1 MGQTDQWDARMSK
14 MVDLSV
20 VIGGGGTGGHVF
32 PGIAVG
38 RELLRQRPEAS
49 VVFVGT
55 SRGLEAKAVPR
66 AGFKVEF
73 IRSSGFKG
81 RTWLETAYAA
91 MLLPLSAWDA
101 WRVVSRCKPDLVV
114 GVGGSSSGPLVLMA
128 ALRGIPTML
137 LEQNAVPGLTN
148 RLLAPFVRSAAVS
161 FERSLKFFGHKG
173 FVSGNPVR
181 PEFLGPMVQTDTPPD
196 TCRLLVMGGSQ
207 GARKINEAMTNA
219 APALAA
225 IRPRLIVTHQ
235 AGHRDVDSVQK
246 AYDTAGVEARVK
258 SFLEPIAPEMYASE
272 IVLCRAGATTL
283 AELATVGRASILV
296 PLATATDDH
305 QRRNAEVIADA
316 GGAEV
321 LLQDDLQTTVAQR
334 VGGLAADP
342 SRRTLMAKAIKRF
355 ARPDAA
361 RVIVEHALRLV
372 AS

>member
-1 MGQTDQWDARMSK
+1 
-14 MVDLSV
+14 
-20 VIGGGGTGGHVF
+20 
-32 PGIAVG
+32 
-38 RELLRQRPEAS
+38 
-49 VVFVGT
+49 
-55 SRGLEAKAVPR
+55 
-66 AGFKVEF
+66 
-73 IRSSGFKG
+73 
-81 RTWLETAYAA
+81 
-91 MLLPLSAWDA
+91 
-101 WRVVSRCKPDLVV
+101 
-114 GVGGSSSGPLVLMA
+114 
-128 ALRGIPTML
+128 ML

-161 FERSLKFFGHKG
+161 FERSLKVFGHKG

-196 TCRLLVMGGSQ
+196 TCRLLVVGGSQ

-235 AGHRDVDSVQK
+235 AGPRDVDSVQK
-246 AYDTAGVEARVK
+246 AYDTAGIEARVK

-283 AELATVGRASILV
+283 AELAAVGRASILV

-305 QRRNAEVIADA
+305 QHRNAEVIADA

-321 LLQDDLQTTVAQR
+321 LLQDDLQMTVAQR
-334 VGGLAADP
+334 IGGLAADP
-342 SRRTLMAKAIKRF
+342 SRRTLMATAIKRF
-355 ARPDAA
+355 ACPDAA

>member
-1 MGQTDQWDARMSK
+1 MGQTGQWDARMSK

-20 VIGGGGTGGHVF
+20 VIAGGGTGGHVF

-49 VVFVGT
+49 VIFVGT

-73 IRSSGFKG
+73 IRSSGLKG

-114 GVGGSSSGPLVLMA
+114 GVGGYSSGPLVLVA
-128 ALRGIPTML
+128 ALRGVPTML

-161 FERSLKFFGHKG
+161 FESTLIFFGRKG

-181 PEFLGPMVQTDTPPD
+181 PEFLDPMVQSDTPSD
-196 TCRLLVMGGSQ
+196 SCRLLVVGGSQ
-207 GARKINEAMTNA
+207 GAQKINEAMMSA

-225 IRPRLIVTHQ
+225 IRPRLIITHQ
-235 AGHRDVDSVQK
+235 AGPRDVDPVQE
-246 AYDTAGVEARVK
+246 AYDTAGIEARVA
-258 SFLEPIAPEMYASE
+258 SFLEPIAPEMHASE

-283 AELATVGRASILV
+283 AELAAVGRASILV

-321 LLQDDLQTTVAQR
+321 LLQDDLRTTVAQR
-334 VGGLAADP
+334 VGALVADP
-342 SRRTLMAKAIKRF
+342 SRRTLMAKAMQGF

-361 RVIVEHALRLV
+361 RVIIERALRLV
-372 AS
+372 VS

>member
-81 RTWLETAYAA
+81 RTWLETTYAA

-161 FERSLKFFGHKG
+161 FEKSLKF
-173 FVSGNPVR
+173 
-181 PEFLGPMVQTDTPPD
+181 
-196 TCRLLVMGGSQ
+196 
-207 GARKINEAMTNA
+207 
-219 APALAA
+219 
-225 IRPRLIVTHQ
+225 
-235 AGHRDVDSVQK
+235 
-246 AYDTAGVEARVK
+246 
-258 SFLEPIAPEMYASE
+258 
-272 IVLCRAGATTL
+272 
-283 AELATVGRASILV
+283 LATKASCVATQCVQSFWALWCRPTHRPTLVGYWSWVGLRVREKS
-296 PLATATDDH
+296 T
-305 QRRNAEVIADA
+305 RR
-316 GGAEV
+316 
-321 LLQDDLQTTVAQR
+321 
-334 VGGLAADP
+334 
-342 SRRTLMAKAIKRF
+342 
-355 ARPDAA
+355 
-361 RVIVEHALRLV
+361 
-372 AS
+372 